1 VNEAEFRLL
10 DQIEEDHWWFVGK
23 RMILRALLCD
33 LATGSR
39 ILDLG
44 CGTGG
49 ILRDWMDRSVCVGV
63 DRSSLAL
70 QICARRGFST
80 LARADLT
87 RLPFREGSFDV
98 LLLMDVIEHLDD
110 DVEFLRAASRLV
122 EEGAQVVVAVPA
134 FSLLGETRTLEVL
147 LPEIDAALHRDES
160 LVDVYFGVLG
170 EFDRR
175 VAAGETLSNAVVL
188 TSILLPLTPW
198 PGGQGQRGFT
208 EVRAAVLELLDGV
221 LQRLR
226 VSRKDS
232 EAVRQLM
239 LSIRKMAPGFQAR
252 RFSRTVLS
260 RRPYFRELLTV
271 FSIHCRARRC
281 WTEALQDWE
290 DRLPPAERTPARQP
304 SSGPAGVRREGNGR
318 RRRRRGGG
326 SRRTPVGSRSP
337 RTHSDK
343 SGS

>member
-49 ILRDWMDRSVCVGV
+49 ILRDRMDRSVCVGV

-110 DVEFLRAASRLV
+110 DVEFLRAASQLV

-134 FSLLGETRTLEVL
+134 FSLLWSQHDETFEHRRRYTASQLEAVIRAAGLKPERTTYTNSL
-147 LPEIDAALHRDES
+147 LFP
-160 LVDVYFGVLG
+160 
-170 EFDRR
+170 
-175 VAAGETLSNAVVL
+175 VAAVWRILSYRLGIGRFAPKHDFWPIPAWLNLLLLQFYRVEAWLLERRDLPVGLSVVC
-188 TSILLPLTPW
+188 I
-198 PGGQGQRGFT
+198 
-208 EVRAAVLELLDGV
+208 
-221 LQRLR
+221 
-226 VSRKDS
+226 
-232 EAVRQLM
+232 
-239 LSIRKMAPGFQAR
+239 AR
-252 RFSRTVLS
+252 R
-260 RRPYFRELLTV
+260 P
-271 FSIHCRARRC
+271 
-281 WTEALQDWE
+281 
-290 DRLPPAERTPARQP
+290 
-304 SSGPAGVRREGNGR
+304 
-318 RRRRRGGG
+318 
-326 SRRTPVGSRSP
+326 
-337 RTHSDK
+337 
-343 SGS
+343 